1 MNSTFK
7 VVFNKARG
15 ALMVVNEVTSSVQG
29 KGTKTVVAAAVAT
42 MIAGVAGT
50 AMAEEGTTTAPEAN
64 KTTINVTN
72 QDAVKDKDEFD
83 GYKSGV
89 IAGLNNPDYR
99 AGALY
104 IAGNKT
110 INFQEGVKFTNNT
123 SEAGGGAMEVHGGA
137 TVNLKDAVITGNK
150 ADTWGGA
157 IRIAGKSTVNLEVK
171 KDTVYAG
178 NKANVNGKEPYPD
191 MGDFAYLNG
200 SANLNLTASGD
211 ATLTIADSIASAAPG
226 NLIKTNGN
234 VNVTGS
240 MESYSGDITVESG
253 KFKLAGGYGSFD
265 NWTIYKS
272 KSDVEA
278 AKKNSAATATLTVKD
293 GATAELGALK
303 VTRKTASG
311 EAGTNL
317 VVENGGTLTVESITV
332 TSQQYVNKEK
342 NFDWTSHGSGKLTNN
357 GTATVKDHITVEA
370 GAKFEMTG
378 DVTVGRINTAAKVDL
393 EGDENDLEAGLLTH
407 TSGKLTLNNG
417 KSVNAGKLSVK
428 NLELTAGSY
437 LETTSNFDNT
447 KDSFFE
453 AESIYVGEGA
463 TLAFT
468 DFNSVVPTASAAK
481 EGEQKPVNNQV
492 QLKSHL
498 ELDGGS
504 LNGLKNLMVGDSE
517 DKSSLLVADGNYAF
531 DNLTLAKGQSKDV
544 LTVEGG
550 SLTVKA
556 LSTEAKVAQTLG
568 TVTVTDKL
576 TLKDQSKWTMT
587 GGTLVFGKDLK
598 VETAG
603 TGEKIEVQN
612 GDLQAWNSQI
622 FAANDDKTVNYKTLS
637 TAGGQI
643 KTSNEGFLTILDK
656 VEMTTEE
663 VKDAAKAFKTGNLT
677 FQNLTVKTTD
687 NKQVDF
693 DEAYGTAL
701 LAQSVA
707 APASGDKGAVAL
719 TISQGKT
726 VGVGALTVD
735 DKTKTIKADNGH
747 LIVGGLGGNVIEG
760 VAKVDSLTVKGLTLG
775 KNEASQGIVN
785 ADELSA
791 EKLTVVGSFEAENVS
806 FTADSS
812 IKEGSLFDVTT
823 LTSASNKMDVA
834 GTLVADVIDAAV
846 NVGDSG
852 VLVLAERQLAP
863 ATHALL
869 AEDTTDAPKY
879 VDQIQKKV
887 TANQAGGLVTTNMQ
901 GEALFAAAAGD
912 LFDDEKNVGLY
923 VDHTI
928 GVSDSGKLYV
938 GNPKEKDGGSV
949 AIAEEA
955 VVVIDT
961 KKFGAED
968 TVFDAKLYL
977 ASKAPVVLSGLTT
990 NTSFILATSTGST
1003 DQKPGVNFVD
1013 NNVFFDGDLTK
1024 AENGNLV
1031 FNTVFNDKVTDEE
1044 DLNNVIKT
1052 QLDGAH
1058 NQKNADVLAAIGDTS
1073 KKSGLVNE
1081 AGNALTEKG
1090 VQAVEE
1096 YLVAPLTAGAL
1107 NLAYDATAQV
1117 NAVVENRALEKAD
1130 GVWADVFYASN
1141 KDSERFGDFGYSA
1154 DITGGTLGVDTTV
1167 SCGAKI
1173 GAAFTI
1179 GQGDADSEGTVH
1191 GYSTDADF
1199 YGISL
1204 YAGRNVA
1211 DTNLRVS
1218 GNMSYLMFEN
1228 DIKGSVAGASADES
1242 LDGKAF
1248 TAGLR
1253 ADWTAYEGAFT
1264 VAPHAGLRYTFLDM
1278 DDYRDLE
1285 MGEMN
1290 IFEMPLGVKVSGAFE
1305 PAAGWTLQPSVDFTV
1320 VPQLGDKDVDTV
1332 LGAVDVID
1340 NLYNTELGV
1349 EAATGNFSFGLS
1361 YKYGFG
1367 KEDRKNQSLNLNARY
1382 TF

>member
-15 ALMVVNEVTSSVQG
+15 ALMVVNEVTSSVQA

-50 AMAEEGTTTAPEAN
+50 AMAEEAAEPSEPAA
-64 KTTINVTN
+64 KTTIVINNATTPN
-72 QDAVKDKDEFD
+72 DLTKYAAMDFD
-83 GYKSGV
+83 GYVSSNASGHL
-89 IAGLNNPDYR
+89 G
-99 AGALY
+99 GAVL
-104 IAGNKT
+104 
-110 INFQEGVKFTNNT
+110 INGGQTVAFHDGVKFTNNT
-123 SEAGGGAMEVHGGA
+123 SEKSGGAIEVQAG
-137 TVNLKDAVITGNK
+137 TVTLKDAVITGNK
-150 ADTWGGA
+150 ADSWGGA
-157 IRIAGKSTVNLEVK
+157 IRMAGKSTVNLTVT
-171 KDTVYAG
+171 KDTVYSG
-178 NKANVNGKEPYPD
+178 NKANANGKLDYPD
-191 MGDFAYLNG
+191 MGDFVYMNG
-200 SANLNLTASGD
+200 ATNGQKTALNLKAEGD
-211 ATLTIADSIASAAPG
+211 ATLTVADSIASAG
-226 NLIKTNGN
+226 SNNEITTEGK

-240 MESYSGDITVESG
+240 MEAYTGDISVETG
-253 KFKLAGGYGSFD
+253 TFKLAGGFGSYD
-265 NWTIYKS
+265 LWTTS
-272 KSDVEA
+272 NG
-278 AKKNSAATATLTVKD
+278 AKKNSNAVAKLTVKEK
-293 GATAELGALK
+293 AAAELGALTI
-303 VTRKTASG
+303 TRTSQDSNKKSI
-311 EAGTNL
+311 AGTEL
-317 VVENGGTLTVESITV
+317 VVEQGGKLTVESITV
-332 TSQQYVNKEK
+332 TSQQYVNKDK
-342 NFDWTSHGSGKLTNN
+342 KLDWTSHGWGKLENN
-357 GTATVKDHITVEA
+357 GGEATVKDHITVEA
-370 GAKFEMTG
+370 GGKFEMTG
-378 DVTVGRINTAAKVDL
+378 DVTVGRINVAAKTDKL
-393 EGDENDLEAGLLTH
+393 AAGILTGGD
-407 TSGKLTLNNG
+407 LTLNNG

-428 NLELTAGSY
+428 DLELTAGSY
-437 LETTSNFDNT
+437 LETTSNFNNT

-492 QLKSHL
+492 QLKSDL

-531 DNLTLAKGQSKDV
+531 DNLTLAKGQSKDKDV

-576 TLKDQSKWTMT
+576 TLKDKSKWTMT

-603 TGEKIEVQN
+603 NGEKIEVQN

-622 FAANDDKTVNYKTLS
+622 FGANDDKTVNYKTLS
-637 TAGGQI
+637 AAGRQI

-656 VEMTTEE
+656 VEMTTAE
-663 VKDAAKAFKTGNLT
+663 VKDAAKAFQAGNLT

-735 DKTKTIKADNGH
+735 DKTKTIKADKGH

-760 VAKVDSLTVKGLTLG
+760 VAKVDSLTVKDLTLG

-823 LTSASNKMDVA
+823 LTSARNNMDVA

-879 VDQIQKKV
+879 VDQIQKEV

-938 GNPKEKDGGSV
+938 GNPKKKDGGSV
-949 AIAEEA
+949 AIAEDA

-968 TVFDAKLYL
+968 TVFDATLYL